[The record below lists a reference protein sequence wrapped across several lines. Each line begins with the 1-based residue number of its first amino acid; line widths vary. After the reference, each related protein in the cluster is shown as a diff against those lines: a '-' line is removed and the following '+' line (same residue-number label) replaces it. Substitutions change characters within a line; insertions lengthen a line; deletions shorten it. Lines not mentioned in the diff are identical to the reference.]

1 MADDF
6 DKSTHQSDIETANFS
21 YKESCRVE
29 YEITN
34 QNRLI
39 NIPNKQSQKMQ
50 DKYNKAKEQ
59 IERAIILSDESKD
72 KNIRFAA
79 ITQFKKTNE

>member
-39 NIPNKQSQKMQ
+39 NIPNKQS
-50 DKYNKAKEQ
+50 DY
-59 IERAIILSDESKD
+59 S
-72 KNIRFAA
+72 
-79 ITQFKKTNE
+79 